1 MLGTHEDEERGA
13 LGREDLLQTAEHGQG
28 QGAGV
33 MDLRFCT
40 QDGVA
45 AGQQGLPQQACQ
57 PGLSRRPPGAGSI
70 ELRREGLEGI
80 LPQQAS
86 GS

>member
-1 MLGTHEDEERGA
+1 MGGRPSLAGSAVLGTHEDEERGA
-13 LGREDLLQTAEHGQG
+13 LGKEDLLQAAEHGQG

-45 AGQQGLPQQACQ
+45 AGQQGLPQRARQ

-70 ELRREGLEGI
+70 ELI
-80 LPQQAS
+80 TI
-86 GS
+86 